1 MAAGACPATRT
12 TPGSRSPTTRRT
24 SRRAAARTTKTGA
37 FAAVYGADVVVVVA
51 VVVDAGDVRRAGAG
65 CSDGGAGR
73 SQGQAYSRAAAS
85 RRARR
90 ICSAR
95 IRPGRIRGSRLRRD
109 AGARGPRRPYRPCP
123 SMMMRGRQS
132 QGTGANCSHRAGDV
146 TRARGDAHLR
156 IVGGADACRPA
167 PWVDEKRGRAQSS
180 SVPVRCILLGQGY
193 VSEPVKSIIRITL
206 KKNSERNYLR

>member
-1 MAAGACPATRT
+1 M
-12 TPGSRSPTTRRT
+12 

-37 FAAVYGADVVVVVA
+37 FAVVYGADVVVVVVD
-51 VVVDAGDVRRAGAG
+51 VVVVVADAGDVRRASAG

-73 SQGQAYSRAAAS
+73 SQGQAYSRGAAS

-90 ICSAR
+90 ICSVR
-95 IRPGRIRGSRLRRD
+95 IHPGRLGRIRGSHLRHD

-123 SMMMRGRQS
+123 TMMMRGHQS

-146 TRARGDAHLR
+146 TRARDGVHLG

-167 PWVDEKRGRAQSS
+167 PWVGEKRGRAQSS
-180 SVPVRCILLGQGY
+180 SVPARCILLGQGY
-193 VSEPVKSIIRITL
+193 VSEPVKSIIKINKKFERKSL
-206 KKNSERNYLR
+206 KKKLLTLIIQLLT

>member
-1 MAAGACPATRT
+1 MAAGACPAART
-12 TPGSRSPTTRRT
+12 TPGLRSPTTRRT

-37 FAAVYGADVVVVVA
+37 FAAVYGADVVVVVVA
-51 VVVDAGDVRRAGAG
+51 AVDAGDVRRAGAG

-95 IRPGRIRGSRLRRD
+95 IRPGRPGRIRGSHLRRD

-123 SMMMRGRQS
+123 SMMMRGHQS
-132 QGTGANCSHRAGDV
+132 QGTGADCSHRAGDV

-167 PWVDEKRGRAQSS
+167 PWVDEKRGRAPSS
-180 SVPVRCILLGQGY
+180 SVPARCILLGQGY
-193 VSEPVKSIIRITL
+193 VSEPVKSIIKI
-206 KKNSERNYLR
+206 K